1 MSVAYYDKNAFQFF
15 NGTFAVNM
23 TSSYCRFLPFVP
35 AGGSILDAGCGSGRD
50 SLYFKVSGYKVTAI
64 DASKEMS
71 ILASEA
77 TGLNVINC
85 ELDQFLAPSPFD
97 GIWACASLLHTPE
110 RQLKNTM
117 SHLISLLADGGVFY
131 LSFKHGSGE
140 HVIGERTFTNLNE
153 DGLKAILADLPVF
166 IIDSWISRD
175 ARPEKQHEL
184 WCNAV
189 LKKSQN
195 HR

>member
-1 MSVAYYDKNAFQFF
+1 MSVAYYDQNAFQFF

-23 TSSYCRFLPFVP
+23 TSSYSRFLPFVP

-50 SLYFKVSGYKVTAI
+50 SLYFKANGYKVTAI
-64 DASKEMS
+64 DASEAMS

-85 ELDQFLAPSPFD
+85 EFDQFLAPSPFD

-117 SHLISLLADGGVFY
+117 NHLISLLADEGVFY
-131 LSFKHGSGE
+131 LSFKHGAGE
-140 HVIGERTFTNLNE
+140 HIIGERTFTNLNE
-153 DGLKAILADLPVF
+153 DSLKAIIADMPVS

-195 HR
+195 H